1 MSAVETTKKS
11 ATSTRGFAS
20 MDPEKQRAIARKG
33 GESVP
38 HEKRSFS
45 QNPGLAAEAGRKGGQ
60 SVNPNKRSF
69 SRNHALASEAGRKG
83 GHASHGGPKKRS
95 PTEADVAEHCKSPL
109 ISGFFGERG
118 SGQFAAA
125 FFCNFPQ
132 KPPGLKLRTF
142 SGWLK
147 TFMLRGETPLGGSAT
162 GPMRRAISRPA

>member
-1 MSAVETTKKS
+1 LSRELEEFFETFAAARHYISGYGIPEESKAMSAVETTKKS

-60 SVNPNKRSF
+60 SVNPTKRSF

-83 GHASHGGPKKRS
+83 GHASHGGPKKAI
-95 PTEADVAEHCKSPL
+95 TE
-109 ISGFFGERG
+109 
-118 SGQFAAA
+118 
-125 FFCNFPQ
+125 
-132 KPPGLKLRTF
+132 
-142 SGWLK
+142 
-147 TFMLRGETPLGGSAT
+147 
-162 GPMRRAISRPA
+162 